1 MPKTI
6 GTRDAC
12 DHARLGAKDVWNSY
26 NCVPFW
32 LKVFGPTNKRAVS
45 PKLSFTNLCVRM
57 APMYVVKRDGQS
69 QEVKFDAI
77 TRRIQTLCEGLDSR
91 YVDPVP
97 VTQKVVEGFYNGI
110 STSEVDTLAAE
121 TCAYMSQKHPDFSTL
136 AARIAVSNLHK
147 NTSSSFYET
156 CKILHSYVDKQG
168 RPAALLADDVW
179 EFISANA
186 EALDQAIDYKRDLGY
201 DYFGFKTLEKSY
213 LLRVHGKIVER
224 PQHMIMRA
232 ACGIHVGDLSAALE
246 TYDLMS
252 RKFFTHATPTLFNA
266 GTPKPQMSSCF
277 LLKMQEDSIE
287 GIYDTLSPD
296 SFSGSLLLTT

>member
-1 MPKTI
+1 
-6 GTRDAC
+6 
-12 DHARLGAKDVWNSY
+12 
-26 NCVPFW
+26 
-32 LKVFGPTNKRAVS
+32 
-45 PKLSFTNLCVRM
+45 
-57 APMYVVKRDGQS
+57 MYVVKRDGQS

-77 TRRIQTLCEGLDSR
+77 TRRIQTLCDGLDSR
-91 YVDPVP
+91 FVDPVP

-179 EFISANA
+179 EFICANQG
-186 EALDQAIDYKRDLGY
+186 ALDQAIDYKRDLGY

-213 LLRVHGKIVER
+213 LSHAREDRGEAAAHDHANGLRHPPGGPVGRIGDVRLDVAEVLYACDTDPLQRRH
-224 PQHMIMRA
+224 PQA
-232 ACGIHVGDLSAALE
+232 ADVI
-246 TYDLMS
+246 
-252 RKFFTHATPTLFNA
+252 LFPAEDA
-266 GTPKPQMSSCF
+266 GGQHRRNLRHPEPRF
-277 LLKMQEDSIE
+277 VFRIAFYLL
-287 GIYDTLSPD
+287 
-296 SFSGSLLLTT
+296 

>member
-1 MPKTI
+1 
-6 GTRDAC
+6 
-12 DHARLGAKDVWNSY
+12 
-26 NCVPFW
+26 
-32 LKVFGPTNKRAVS
+32 
-45 PKLSFTNLCVRM
+45 
-57 APMYVVKRDGQS
+57 MYVVKRDGQS

-77 TRRIQTLCEGLDSR
+77 TRRIKTLCEGLDPR
-91 YVDPVP
+91 FVDPVP

-147 NTSSSFYET
+147 NTSDSFYET
-156 CKILHSYVDKQG
+156 CKVLHNYVDKQG
-168 RPAALLADDVW
+168 RPAALLAEDVW
-179 EFISANA
+179 QFVQANA

-232 ACGIHVGDLSAALE
+232 ACGIHTGDIRAALE
-246 TYDLMS
+246 TRPGEMFVTACSERRLKRRRS
-252 RKFFTHATPTLFNA
+252 LA
-266 GTPKPQMSSCF
+266 KPGMAR
-277 LLKMQEDSIE
+277 LL
-287 GIYDTLSPD
+287 
-296 SFSGSLLLTT
+296 SLLLFV

>member
-1 MPKTI
+1 
-6 GTRDAC
+6 
-12 DHARLGAKDVWNSY
+12 
-26 NCVPFW
+26 
-32 LKVFGPTNKRAVS
+32 
-45 PKLSFTNLCVRM
+45 M

-77 TRRIQTLCEGLDSR
+77 TRRIQTLCDGLDSR
-91 YVDPVP
+91 FVDPVP

-179 EFISANA
+179 EFICANQG
-186 EALDQAIDYKRDLGY
+186 ALDQAIDYKRDLGY

-213 LLRVHGKIVER
+213 LLRMHGKIVER

-232 ACGIHVGDLSAALE
+232 ACGIHLGGPVGRIGDVRLDVAEVLYACDTDPLQRRYPQAA
-246 TYDLMS
+246 DVI
-252 RKFFTHATPTLFNA
+252 LFPAEDA
-266 GTPKPQMSSCF
+266 GGQHRRNLRHPEPRF
-277 LLKMQEDSIE
+277 VFRIAFYLL
-287 GIYDTLSPD
+287 
-296 SFSGSLLLTT
+296 

>member
-1 MPKTI
+1 
-6 GTRDAC
+6 
-12 DHARLGAKDVWNSY
+12 
-26 NCVPFW
+26 
-32 LKVFGPTNKRAVS
+32 
-45 PKLSFTNLCVRM
+45 M
-57 APMYVVKRDGQS
+57 APMYVVKRSGEQ

-77 TRRIQTLCEGLDSR
+77 TRRIKNLCDGLDPR
-91 YVDPVP
+91 FVDPVP

-147 NTSSSFYET
+147 NTSDSFHET
-156 CKILHSYVDKQG
+156 CKILRSYKDQQG
-168 RPAALLADDVW
+168 RPAALLAEDVW
-179 EFISANA
+179 TFIDANA

-232 ACGIHVGDLSAALE
+232 ACGIHMGDLDSALE
-246 TYDLMS
+246 TWLGTSLWVICVQS
-252 RKFFTHATPTLFNA
+252 RPVRVQHLQDAAGSESKFSA
-266 GTPKPQMSSCF
+266 
-277 LLKMQEDSIE
+277 
-287 GIYDTLSPD
+287 
-296 SFSGSLLLTT
+296 SGWPHIACLP